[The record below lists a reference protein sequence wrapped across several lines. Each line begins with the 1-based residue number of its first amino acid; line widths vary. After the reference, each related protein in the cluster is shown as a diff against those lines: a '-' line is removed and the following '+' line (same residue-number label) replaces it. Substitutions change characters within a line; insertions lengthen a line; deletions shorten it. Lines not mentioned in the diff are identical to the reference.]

1 MSFDTE
7 YPKAIASL
15 KKATK
20 SQETHNK
27 AGPDASKALR
37 ELKNELRTNKK
48 LYEQLAVVKKQY
60 DGN

>member
-1 MSFDTE
+1 MSFDTDF
-7 YPKAIASL
+7 PKAVASL

-20 SQETHNK
+20 SQETHYK

-48 LYEQLAVVKKQY
+48 LYEGLAGVKK
-60 DGN
+60 